1 MAGLLAL
8 AAFVW
13 LREHFLWRLDRH
25 ASDGSHI
32 FARRGWLAP
41 RLDIASR
48 VKLQSVE
55 IVQGPIARR
64 RGYAS
69 LAFGVAGGTLE
80 IDGVPLDDAR
90 AIRRAALDSITG
102 IDFSRLP
109 G

>member
-1 MAGLLAL
+1 MSPL
-8 AAFVW
+8 
-13 LREHFLWRLDRH
+13 LDRH